1 MVFHVFLVRF
11 GFYTQLLY
19 EKTLYQSLVPKPSIK
34 AINII
39 KQNISSADLFI
50 ELEN

>member
-1 MVFHVFLVRF
+1 MVFYVFLVRF
-11 GFYTQLLY
+11 GFCTQLLD
-19 EKTLYQSLVPKPSIK
+19 EETLYQSLVPKPSIK
-34 AINII
+34 AISVI

>member
-1 MVFHVFLVRF
+1 MCFLLGLVFTLS
-11 GFYTQLLY
+11 YY
-19 EKTLYQSLVPKPSIK
+19 MKKTLYQSLVPKPSIK